1 MSNGETDLRQPTL
14 VGSLLRIDPTLEE
27 DLEGLY
33 AAASDPLI
41 WAQHPAHDRWK
52 REVYEKVFAGQL
64 ASGGGVTVRELAS
77 GEIIGASRYYDWN
90 PAERHVSI
98 GFTFLVRRCWGGRFN
113 HEMKRLMLEHA
124 FRYVDRV
131 WFHIGVDNRRSREA
145 IEAIGAAFD
154 REIMNDP
161 AWNGVSM
168 AYYYIDKPR
177 HAA

>member
-14 VGSLLRIDPTLEE
+14 VGSLLRIDPTRAG
-27 DLEGLY
+27 DLEGLC

-41 WAQHPAHDRWK
+41 WEQHPARDRWK
-52 REVYEKVFAGQL
+52 REVYEKVFEGQL
-64 ASGGGVTVRELAS
+64 ASGGGVTVRELSS
-77 GEIIGASRYYDWN
+77 GEIIGASRYYGWN
-90 PAERHVSI
+90 PAERQVSI
-98 GFTFLVRRCWGGRFN
+98 GFTFLVRRCWGSGFN

-131 WFHIGVDNRRSREA
+131 WFHIGVNNQRSRK
-145 IEAIGAAFD
+145 AIGAIGAKFD

-168 AYYYIDKPR
+168 AYYYIDKPQ